1 MAPYNPNRNDPFLDV
16 RRLRVRPGDVV
27 IVRFPERVPD
37 SYVQSALEI
46 MKKRLVQAGHPTTPV
61 LIAQGGATVE
71 VLGHEERE
79 TVQGTDGPVEVFRL
93 DDATVERHREQ
104 FDLKAVVGWRMRT
117 AHNPKGWRLVEHK
130 PDKGDRYG
138 RDGWFV
144 EPLGVLP
151 FRSQPTAASPDLRTF
166 ADPVGL
172 PADVVALVRA
182 ARAVAFDEAA
192 GADKIKA
199 LDKASEAFAD
209 RVPWDDAP

>member
-93 DDATVERHREQ
+93 DAAPEDEQ
-104 FDLKAVVGWRMRT
+104 PGPDNAPTRRAAGELIAERMRQIT
-117 AHNPKGWRLVEHK
+117 GENYARSHDDSYK
-130 PDKGDRYG
+130 PG
-138 RDGWFV
+138 
-144 EPLGVLP
+144 EL
-151 FRSQPTAASPDLRTF
+151 A
-166 ADPVGL
+166 
-172 PADVVALVRA
+172 
-182 ARAVAFDEAA
+182 AA
-192 GADKIKA
+192 GAA
-199 LDKASEAFAD
+199 YAFSAATAERYYAAD
-209 RVPWDDAP
+209 PAGFWPWDRSSFKPTDPRRDLVKAGALILAEIERIDRAAYVATLEAEATP